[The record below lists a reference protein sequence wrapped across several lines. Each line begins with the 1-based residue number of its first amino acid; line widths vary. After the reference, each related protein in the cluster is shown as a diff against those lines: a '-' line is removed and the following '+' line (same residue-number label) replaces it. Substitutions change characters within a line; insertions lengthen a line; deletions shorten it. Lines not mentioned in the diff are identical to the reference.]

1 MNNGISAGSAGGHEG
16 MLLSSRTGCLDARPL
31 RTSPNPGPVQ
41 KEYRLNYW
49 GQKCIGT
56 IAVVCSTTAMAAER
70 NVFAPSPHRAGSPL
84 RRGCVLPRSMWKY
97 RWYDGKRTEMMNG
110 KITGDGENVE
120 RSYDFITIF
129 QYKSYTLM
137 VSL

>member
-1 MNNGISAGSAGGHEG
+1 
-16 MLLSSRTGCLDARPL
+16 
-31 RTSPNPGPVQ
+31 
-41 KEYRLNYW
+41 
-49 GQKCIGT
+49 
-56 IAVVCSTTAMAAER
+56 
-70 NVFAPSPHRAGSPL
+70 
-84 RRGCVLPRSMWKY
+84 
-97 RWYDGKRTEMMNG
+97 MMNG